1 MKRTLAGIV
10 VLILGA
16 TAGPVLAGVN
26 GTWSGRFISPQEV
39 GNIPTSAYPT
49 AKLVVGAASLTARF
63 SGRTQAAHD
72 PETAIS
78 TCSMQFRFRSAL
90 SSDGWRVYEQVGKVV
105 LGGSVSGGM
114 PDLSACQGNDPS
126 GASHVIVR
134 LRPAGGKLKAEFGL
148 RFGQKGPEFGP
159 GSLRGYLH
167 H

>member
-1 MKRTLAGIV
+1 LAGIV
-10 VLILGA
+10 LLVLGV

-49 AKLVVGAASLTARF
+49 AKVIVGAASLTAQF

-72 PETAIS
+72 PETAMS

-105 LGGSVSGGM
+105 LGGSVSGGA

-126 GASHVIVR
+126 GASRVVVR
-134 LRPAGGKLKAEFGL
+134 LRPAGDKLRAEFGL
-148 RFGQKGPEFGP
+148 RVGQKAPEFGL